1 MHLYLTSHF
10 QRNTKFITESGQILY
25 RTQTPLKG
33 AGRTTTIS
41 KVVPSLDVSW
51 SASRGTQNSRHDKL
65 LIEDPVILN
74 ESASQ
79 DSTEPD
85 GIDMQDKYAHLATI
99 HWNLLKSSTLTFGD
113 KTDVPTAEYFKKA
126 SFSPHG
132 RYVPRPI
139 QPVFSTRLE
148 GRTSTLMYY

>member
-1 MHLYLTSHF
+1 L
-10 QRNTKFITESGQILY
+10 
-25 RTQTPLKG
+25 
-33 AGRTTTIS
+33 A
-41 KVVPSLDVSW
+41 VSDEID
-51 SASRGTQNSRHDKL
+51 SRHDKL

-132 RYVPRPI
+132 RNRSFI
-139 QPVFSTRLE
+139 ASN
-148 GRTSTLMYY
+148 GRKYTWKMGWWTPTVSSWYFKNYMAPSNLQSSSI